1 MRQAIHT
8 LQRWVA
14 LVSLLA
20 ATGCSAAT
28 VTPAT
33 DSLDVMLEAPEAKVR
48 AAFVR
53 VLTDGGYDVERG
65 DGGDSAISTG
75 YRTEIGNYNWLY
87 RTQFGVNRSKVI
99 VNLSA
104 EGDTATRVTVQV
116 WSEGKD
122 GEWMPLVGSWVAY
135 DTAVPQSAANTIRL
149 VKNELGLL

>member
-1 MRQAIHT
+1 MGQAT
-8 LQRWVA
+8 STVPRWAVLA
-14 LVSLLA
+14 CLLTA
-20 ATGCSAAT
+20 GCSAAT
-28 VTPAT
+28 VTPAS

-53 VLTDGGYDVERG
+53 VLTDGGYDVGPRAE
-65 DGGDSAISTG
+65 GDSAIYTG
-75 YRTEIGNYNWLY
+75 YRTEIGNYTWLY
-87 RTQFGVNRSKVI
+87 RTLFGVNRSKVT
-99 VNLSA
+99 VALAA